1 MLNSSRLIDITTVLL
16 AAGLLLPACHAE
28 KQLSLPQPEAIA
40 ASPDTR
46 MATPEHAVEISS
58 QRDSSRAIEAD
69 AEGVLLNS
77 IFTAVAPS
85 VVHIKVAQ
93 QMSGLEHPQIPE
105 YFNFEFPFPDS
116 PDEFFQQ
123 GEGSG
128 FVLDKNGY
136 IITNYHV
143 VRDAERL
150 EVTFF
155 DGLTARAELI
165 GGDPDSDLAV
175 IRVAIDTEMLHP
187 VKLGDSDQ
195 VFIGQ
200 RALAIGNPFG
210 QTWTLTAGIVS
221 ALGRTMRS
229 GNSQFSIPEMIQ
241 TDAAIN
247 PGNSGGPLLDAEG
260 RVVGVNT
267 MILSQS
273 RSSAGVGFAVPVNIV
288 KQVAPVLISSGSY
301 TYPWLGVSG
310 SNLSLDVIEAME
322 LDPLQR
328 GALVIEVIEDSPAA
342 RAGLRGS
349 EEQLEIA
356 GQEVYIGGDI
366 IVAIERTPVR
376 GMNDLIVYLVK
387 HTRPEDTVMLTVLRD
402 NEEISLHVKLKP
414 RPVS

>member
-1 MLNSSRLIDITTVLL
+1 MPNSSRLIDITAVLL
-16 AAGLLLPACHAE
+16 AAGLLMPACYAE
-28 KQLSLPQPEAIA
+28 RQLSLPNPEATA

-46 MATPEHAVEISS
+46 MSTPEHTVAVNS
-58 QRDSSRAIEAD
+58 QRDIIRAIEPD
-69 AEGVLLNS
+69 TEEVLLNS

-85 VVHIKVAQ
+85 VVHIRVTQ
-93 QMSGLEHPQIPE
+93 QISD
-105 YFNFEFPFPDS
+105 FEFTFPDS
-116 PDEFFQQ
+116 PDEFFHQ

-128 FVLDKNGY
+128 FVLNNDGY
-136 IITNYHV
+136 IVTNYHV

-155 DGLTARAELI
+155 DGLTARAEFV

-175 IRVAIDTEMLHP
+175 IHVAMDTDMLQP

-200 RALAIGNPFG
+200 RAVAIGNPFG
-210 QTWTLTAGIVS
+210 LTWTLTAGVVS

-229 GNSQFSIPEMIQ
+229 GHSQFSIPEMIQ

-247 PGNSGGPLLDAEG
+247 PGNSGGPLLDAKG
-260 RVVGVNT
+260 HVVGVNT
-267 MILSQS
+267 MMLSQS

-288 KQVAPVLISSGSY
+288 KQVAPALISSGSY
-301 TYPWLGVSG
+301 SYPWLGVSG

-328 GALVIEVIEDSPAA
+328 GAQVIEVFEDSPAA

-349 EEQLEIA
+349 EVELEIA
-356 GQEVYIGGDI
+356 GKEVYTGGDI
-366 IVAIERTPVR
+366 IVAIERTPVQ
-376 GMNDLIVYLVK
+376 GMDDLIVYLVK
-387 HTRPEDTVMLTVLRD
+387 HTRPEETVMLTVLRD
-402 NEEISLHVKLKP
+402 NEEISIHVKLKP